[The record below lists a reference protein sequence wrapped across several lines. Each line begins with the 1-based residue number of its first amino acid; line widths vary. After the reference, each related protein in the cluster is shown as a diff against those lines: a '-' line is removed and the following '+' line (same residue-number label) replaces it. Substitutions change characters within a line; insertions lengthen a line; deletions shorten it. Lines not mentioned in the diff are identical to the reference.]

1 MGEPG
6 GLPSMGS
13 HRVRHNWSDLAAAAY
28 IHNPIPSYPYRSSE
42 NGLMDT
48 AEEGVSETNGE
59 SSINIYTLSDK
70 MDSKTDGWREVID
83 C

>member
-1 MGEPG
+1 
-6 GLPSMGS
+6 
-13 HRVRHNWSDLAAAAY
+13 
-28 IHNPIPSYPYRSSE
+28 
-42 NGLMDT
+42 MDT

-70 MDSKTDGWREVID
+70 MDSKIDGWREVVD